1 MRLATA
7 APHFGDIGDIK
18 PAPWVKFGRTGA
30 LKSDVVEAGLSQ
42 FYMTCAMSRASET
55 MAECYRAAD
64 QHSAEMAA
72 E

>member
-1 MRLATA
+1 
-7 APHFGDIGDIK
+7 
-18 PAPWVKFGRTGA
+18 VQ
-30 LKSDVVEAGLSQ
+30 AGLSQ

-64 QHSAEMAA
+64 QNFDEMAA